1 MTFLCK
7 NGAKQLCSRQIL
19 GLSDFFYFK
28 ANGMGGL
35 KEKIEF
41 DYTDYSREAVKFFL
55 DSMHMIET
63 PETELTMILEVVDL
77 AHSEGKTVL
86 YDSFERNL
94 SERLMSAVLE
104 SSFATGTELL
114 IAAFL
119 SQVDNMHEDYQR
131 KSAKNLTREF
141 CVHLYYDFD
150 MSSKPNKQL
159 IEMCV
164 SKGIF
169 DDTSRKTVLY
179 TLTEFG
185 QDLQRIYGL
194 PSSFK

>member
-1 MTFLCK
+1 
-7 NGAKQLCSRQIL
+7 
-19 GLSDFFYFK
+19 
-28 ANGMGGL
+28 
-35 KEKIEF
+35 
-41 DYTDYSREAVKFFL
+41 
-55 DSMHMIET
+55 MIEA

-94 SERLMSAVLE
+94 SKRLMSAVLE

-119 SQVDNMHEDYQR
+119 SKVDNMHENYQR

-150 MSSKPNKQL
+150 MSSEPNKQL

-169 DDTSRKTVLY
+169 DDNSRKSVLY

-194 PSSFK
+194 PSSFM